1 MQSLRRLILQALLC
15 LGFFLAG
22 AVADTIR
29 VTTWNLKW
37 FPSGSPK
44 RQPAEI
50 ESARIRQAARLL
62 TILNPDV
69 LLLQEVRDQEACE
82 ALARAMEPAKYQ
94 VLVCTNFD
102 VAGTGAPGSQQVAI
116 LAKRDAVGA
125 WAKKWEHTGPVDPP
139 RGFAFAVIPFGDQQ
153 AGFYS
158 VHLKSNLT
166 RGDREQEEKLNV
178 AKRETSARL
187 LVEHSAQMR
196 KDYPGIAGFVI
207 AGDFNTNP
215 DDPKFASEQ
224 TLRLLQGERF
234 GNPILKLA
242 RKNRITWPSDGK
254 YPDATFDYIFAHGLT
269 PVGNPEILGA
279 PILDHRAV
287 TVELRLP

>member
-1 MQSLRRLILQALLC
+1 MQSVRRLIVLSLLC
-15 LGFFLAG
+15 LGLLVAG

-44 RQPAEI
+44 RQSAEV

-62 TILNPDV
+62 AILNPDV
-69 LLLQEVRDQEACE
+69 LLLQEVRDQAACE

-116 LAKRDAVGA
+116 LAKRDAIGA

-139 RGFAFAVIPFGDQQ
+139 RGFAFAVIPFGDQRV
-153 AGFYS
+153 GFYS
-158 VHLKSNLT
+158 VHLKSNLV
-166 RGDREQEEKLNV
+166 RGDREQEEKMNV
-178 AKRETSARL
+178 AKRETSAQL
-187 LVEHSAQMR
+187 LIEHAALMR
-196 KDYPGIAGFVI
+196 KDYPGIAGFDI

-215 DDPKFASEQ
+215 DDPKFASER
-224 TLRLLQGERF
+224 TLRLLAGDGF
-234 GNPILKLA
+234 ANPILKLA
-242 RKNRITWPSDGK
+242 QKNRITWPSDGK
-254 YPDATFDYIFAHGLT
+254 YPDATFDHIFTRGLA
-269 PVGNPEILGA
+269 PVGTPEILGT
-279 PILDHRAV
+279 PVSDHRAV

>member
-1 MQSLRRLILQALLC
+1 MQSVRRLIVLSLLC
-15 LGFFLAG
+15 LGLLVAG

-44 RQPAEI
+44 RQSAEV

-62 TILNPDV
+62 AILNPDV
-69 LLLQEVRDQEACE
+69 LLLQEVRDQAACE
-82 ALARAMEPAKYQ
+82 ALARAMEPVKYQ
-94 VLVCTNFD
+94 VMVCTNFD

-116 LAKRDAVGA
+116 LAKRDAIGA

-139 RGFAFAVIPFGDQQ
+139 RGFAFAVIPFGDQRV
-153 AGFYS
+153 GFYS
-158 VHLKSNLT
+158 VHLKSNLV
-166 RGDREQEEKLNV
+166 RGDREQEEKMNV
-178 AKRETSARL
+178 AKRETSAQL
-187 LVEHSAQMR
+187 LIEHAALMR

-215 DDPKFASEQ
+215 DDAKFASER
-224 TLRLLQGERF
+224 TLRLLAGDGF
-234 GNPILKLA
+234 ANPILKLA
-242 RKNRITWPSDGK
+242 QKNRITWPSDGK
-254 YPDATFDYIFAHGLT
+254 YPDATFDHIFTRGLA
-269 PVGNPEILGA
+269 PVGTPEILGT
-279 PILDHRAV
+279 PVSDHRAV